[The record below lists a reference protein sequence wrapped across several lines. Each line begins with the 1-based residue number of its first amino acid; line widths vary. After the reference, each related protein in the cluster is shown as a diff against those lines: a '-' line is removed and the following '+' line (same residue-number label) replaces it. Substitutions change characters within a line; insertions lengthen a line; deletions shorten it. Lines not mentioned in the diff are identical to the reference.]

1 MYLFKDIYIVTS
13 IVNILKYGKHLK
25 SVRRSCSANVNHVFY
40 SISRIAQVAHDL
52 RAACWES
59 AVPGAFWS
67 AFLFGNVS
75 WNRKIF
81 IGLFDIPCEHAS
93 LVFYFYYPML
103 LLYWS
108 KISLHTVQLNGQ
120 SGQPL
125 HAVKKVNSAK
135 SATGSLFLFYFPG
148 CCDQYNV
155 WKVKRL

>member
-13 IVNILKYGKHLK
+13 IFNILKYGKHLK

-81 IGLFDIPCEHAS
+81 SGLFDIPCEHAS
-93 LVFYFYYPML
+93 LVFYFYYSML
-103 LLYWS
+103 LLYSS
-108 KISLHTVQLNGQ
+108 KNIASHDAIKWANRTAPACRKNIY
-120 SGQPL
+120 
-125 HAVKKVNSAK
+125 AAK
-135 SATGSLFLFYFPG
+135 SATGGLFPILFPR
-148 CCDQYNV
+148 
-155 WKVKRL
+155 VK

>member
-13 IVNILKYGKHLK
+13 IFNILKYGKHLK

-75 WNRKIF
+75 VLKQENS
-81 IGLFDIPCEHAS
+81 GLFDIPCQHAS

-108 KISLHTVQLNGQ
+108 KNIAAHGAIKWANRTA
-120 SGQPL
+120 P
-125 HAVKKVNSAK
+125 AYRKKVNSTK

-155 WKVKRL
+155 